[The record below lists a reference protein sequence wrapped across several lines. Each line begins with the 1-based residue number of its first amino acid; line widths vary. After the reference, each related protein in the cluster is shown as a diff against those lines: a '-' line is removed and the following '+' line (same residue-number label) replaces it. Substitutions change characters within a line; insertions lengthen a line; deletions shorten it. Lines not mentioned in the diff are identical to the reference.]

1 MKKLLI
7 ILIFSF
13 LPFDFASAISDLPPC
28 KGENYKKYV
37 NCYGSY
43 KGKDFSEIYNI
54 PGLTFN
60 YVGEFGDLPGLANGH
75 GIADEYVNGEYE
87 GTYIGNF
94 KNDKFDGLVTFI
106 GQDFFSVVEYKLDEA
121 INGTSFLIED
131 KYLYVGEYNKDQ
143 ELHGLGAVIRPD
155 GWTYNFWKNNE
166 IVENN
171 EEQSAINKI
180 NYSPCKGQ
188 DRSEWSDCTVL
199 KELFSD
205 KSVSKKY
212 AGYFQFD
219 EVTEIYSGELSKYRY
234 TENEVKIPVYKGKGI
249 VETYFDGK
257 LSLIYFG
264 EFEKGLRSGFG
275 TEYYVENN
283 SVYVGQFRNN
293 NFNGHGTYIQK
304 DEKYVGNFYDNYY
317 HGSGA
322 LFTKDKRNISAFE
335 WGESLYDIEH
345 NVKIDKDVFL
355 GCKKIN
361 TPDFVKEFD
370 FKVILD
376 KNLNRLIV
384 SSNLTSDGK
393 PSYYSNFIVE
403 EILLN
408 SDKYLIGFYR
418 DDELDKNFNFMIDKF
433 SGRFRVTEISD
444 ISNKYL
450 IKPNGRLTLNAK
462 CQNKLF

>member
-106 GQDFFSVVEYKLDEA
+106 GQDYFSVVEYKLDEP
-121 INGTSFLIED
+121 INGTAFLIED
-131 KYLYVGEYNKDQ
+131 KYLYVGEYNKDE

-171 EEQSAINKI
+171 EEQSAINII
-180 NYSPCKGQ
+180 NYSPCKGN
-188 DRSEWSDCTVL
+188 DPSKWDYCTVY
-199 KELFSD
+199 KEFFYYD
-205 KSVSKKY
+205 DQRY
-212 AGYFQFD
+212 D
-219 EVTEIYSGELSKYRY
+219 IYSGALNIYSSASDSFSYPPKTKLPKY
-234 TENEVKIPVYKGKGI
+234 NGKGI
-249 VETYFDGK
+249 VESYFDGK
-257 LSLIYFG
+257 LSHIYIG
-264 EFEKGLRSGFG
+264 EFKKDLRSGYG
-275 TEYYVENN
+275 TYYDVVDN
-283 SVYVGQFRNN
+283 SVFVGQFKNN
-293 NFNGHGTYIQK
+293 NLDGYGTYIRK
-304 DEKYVGNFYDNYY
+304 DEKYVGYFFEGYY
-317 HGSGA
+317 HGWGV
-322 LFTKDKRNISAFE
+322 LFTKGKRNISAFMHGNFLHE
-335 WGESLYDIEH
+335 IEN

-355 GCKKIN
+355 GCKSNILN
-361 TPDFVKEFD
+361 GIPVREFD
-370 FKVILD
+370 LKVILD

-408 SDKYLIGFYR
+408 SDEYLIGFYR
-418 DDELDKNFNFMIDKF
+418 DDKYDQNFHFMLDKF
-433 SGRFRVTEISD
+433 SGKFIVTEISD

-450 IKPNGRLTLNAK
+450 IKTTGLSTLTAK